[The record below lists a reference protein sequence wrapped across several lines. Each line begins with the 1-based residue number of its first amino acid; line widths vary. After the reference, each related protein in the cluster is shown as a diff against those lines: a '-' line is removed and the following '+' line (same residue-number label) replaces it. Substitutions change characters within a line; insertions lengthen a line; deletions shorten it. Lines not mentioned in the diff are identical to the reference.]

1 MKRFLLS
8 LLCVATLAAQAALPV
23 AHDWLA
29 ARQEAG
35 HHQKSSEETAF
46 EESDAHAH
54 HAPAVCRVCHQL
66 NQGRR
71 LLMGEGVSLK
81 TDFNVLSA
89 LPLRSNGFV
98 PVSLSAGSAPR
109 GPPPA

>member
-1 MKRFLLS
+1 MKRILLS
-8 LLCVATLAAQAALPV
+8 LLCAVTLVNQAALPV

-35 HHQKSSEETAF
+35 HHQTSSEETAF
-46 EESDAHAH
+46 EESDGHAH

-71 LLMGEGVSLK
+71 LLLGEGVSLK
-81 TDFNVLSA
+81 TDFNVVSA
-89 LPLRSNGFV
+89 LPFRSNAFLHF
-98 PVSLSAGSAPR
+98 SFLADSAPR